1 MYVCRLGRYV
11 CLERWRENQ
20 SFDVLFPFPN
30 TIRSSFSAMNECTSS
45 YLLPVLVCTYPFVRA
60 VDFHEM

>member
-1 MYVCRLGRYV
+1 MYVCRLCRCA

-30 TIRSSFSAMNECTSS
+30 TIRSSFPAMNDTQELTTGNGL
-45 YLLPVLVCTYPFVRA
+45 YLTFCKSCWFSWNV
-60 VDFHEM
+60 